1 MFFSSGYPPAW
12 QRCPKK
18 IKYLGI
24 MGSLTLTTVLMTQHP
39 AFAQAVVPNTSNQT
53 IPIVFIIFGLLASSF
68 LIIESRRIIPFLLGL
83 LSMSVGFVIVLLLA
97 QHYTSS
103 PLLEHFGL
111 PTAIGF
117 GLGLLFTGLWWWG
130 VHQGYAQALFQL
142 CMGKHDPLLAKL
154 IQQPS
159 DTKLS
164 IGFYKKLTLQAI
176 AIRYRHMLRRG
187 DANTLYTLIHKKL
200 QADWHKEINDQKRQ
214 NRQRKQEQIE
224 TLLDQADFLC
234 MNTEPHS
241 GKTS

>member
-18 IKYLGI
+18 IKHLGGI
-24 MGSLTLTTVLMTQHP
+24 GGLTLTTILITQHP
-39 AFAQAVVPNTSNQT
+39 AFAQTVFPNSPGQT
-53 IPIVFIIFGLLASSF
+53 IPIVCIILGLLASSF
-68 LIIESRRIIPFLLGL
+68 LIIESRRIIPFFLGL
-83 LSMSVGFVIVLLLA
+83 LSMGVGFIIVLLLA
-97 QHYTSS
+97 QYYTNSS
-103 PLLEHFGL
+103 LLEQFGL

-117 GLGLLFTGLWWWG
+117 GLGLLFTGFWWWG
-130 VHQGYAQALFQL
+130 MHQGYAQALFQL

-159 DTKLS
+159 GSNLS

-224 TLLDQADFLC
+224 ALLDQADFLC
-234 MNTEPHS
+234 MNTDPHS
-241 GKTS
+241 GKTV

>member
-18 IKYLGI
+18 IKRLGGI
-24 MGSLTLTTVLMTQHP
+24 GSLTLTTILITQHP
-39 AFAQAVVPNTSNQT
+39 AFAQTVVPNTSTQA
-53 IPIVFIIFGLLASSF
+53 IPSVFIILGLLASSF

-83 LSMSVGFVIVLLLA
+83 LSMSGGFIIVLLLA

-103 PLLEHFGL
+103 PLLEQFGL

-117 GLGLLFTGLWWWG
+117 GLGILLTGLWWWG

-159 DTKLS
+159 SSNRS
-164 IGFYKKLTLQAI
+164 IGFYRKLALQAI
-176 AIRYRHMLRRG
+176 AIRYRRMLRRG

-200 QADWHKEINDQKRQ
+200 QADWQKEINGRKRQ
-214 NRQRKQEQIE
+214 KRQRKQQHIE
-224 TLLDQADFLC
+224 ALLDQVDYLC
-234 MNTEPHS
+234 MSTESH
-241 GKTS
+241 